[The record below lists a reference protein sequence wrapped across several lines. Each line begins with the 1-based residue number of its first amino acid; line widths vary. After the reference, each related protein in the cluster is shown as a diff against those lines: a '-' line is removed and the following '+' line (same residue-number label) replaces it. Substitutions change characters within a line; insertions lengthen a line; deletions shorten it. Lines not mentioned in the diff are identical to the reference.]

1 MQEGVGYRVESIASR
16 ESGFQGTRGDTP
28 SSSLP
33 RQHSF
38 RLIPTVMLI
47 DDKSGGGFTRYARF
61 FVTLR
66 ALIHSLFFNSCRERE
81 SESEEKSILVIA
93 VDEKAVDLRFSFASL
108 GSKTKLRTMR

>member
-81 SESEEKSILVIA
+81 RVRVKKKV
-93 VDEKAVDLRFSFASL
+93 FW
-108 GSKTKLRTMR
+108 